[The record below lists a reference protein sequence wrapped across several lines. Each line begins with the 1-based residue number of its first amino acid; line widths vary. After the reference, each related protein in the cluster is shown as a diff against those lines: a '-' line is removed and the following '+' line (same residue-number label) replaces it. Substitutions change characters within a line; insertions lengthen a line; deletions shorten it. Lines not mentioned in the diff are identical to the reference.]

1 MRERSAAAA
10 LHAARDRLLSES
22 RPGAVPVLV
31 AVGPDAI
38 ALVLPVAPGDDD
50 GPSGERARRVGAAGA
65 ETLVVAADLPQ
76 PSSGAAAELA
86 AGAWQGLL
94 ALELAS
100 DDAAPA
106 GELLGLA
113 LDEAS
118 SALDRVRL
126 EAIHLDGAL
135 EIEPLESPAWL
146 WTAELAARLGARA
159 GAARLP
165 DDVAEALTALA
176 ATRPPPPPPGVGSPH
191 TDPLPTR
198 RALRR
203 ILQRLDGMGKYGG
216 RHTEFRHVA
225 RGFRGDELAL
235 ALAAGEALLR
245 AGLLTE
251 KPSVGQRHV
260 SLVAARTGDIRLLVD
275 RGETSDPHLTAFI
288 AGP

>member
-1 MRERSAAAA
+1 VREPSAAAA
-10 LHAARDRLLSES
+10 LHAGRDRLLSES

-31 AVGPDAI
+31 AVGPDSI
-38 ALVLPVAPGDDD
+38 ALVLPLAPGDDE
-50 GPSGERARRVGAAGA
+50 GPAGERARRVGAAGA
-65 ETLVVAADLPQ
+65 ETLVVATGLAQ
-76 PSSGAAAELA
+76 PSSGADVELA
-86 AGAWQGLL
+86 AGTWQGRL
-94 ALELAS
+94 ALALLTA
-100 DDAAPA
+100 DAAPA
-106 GELLGLA
+106 GELLELA

-118 SALDRVRL
+118 QALDRVRL
-126 EAIHLDGAL
+126 EAIHLDGTL
-135 EIEPLESPAWL
+135 EADGLESPAWL

-165 DDVAEALTALA
+165 DDVADALTALA

-198 RALRR
+198 RALRG

-245 AGLLTE
+245 AGLMTE

-260 SLVAARTGDIRLLVD
+260 SLVAARTGDIRHLVD
-275 RGETSDPHLTAFI
+275 RGETSDPVLAAFI
-288 AGP
+288 AGA